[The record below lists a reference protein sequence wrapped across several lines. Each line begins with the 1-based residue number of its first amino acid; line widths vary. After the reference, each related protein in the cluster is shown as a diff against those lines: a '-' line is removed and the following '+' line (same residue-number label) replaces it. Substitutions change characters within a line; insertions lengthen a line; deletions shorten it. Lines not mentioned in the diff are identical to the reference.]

1 MRIIE
6 TIITLNP
13 KPKEIAGRFEG
24 AISGN
29 IVKEIPRELH
39 GISKKML

>member
-1 MRIIE
+1 MRTIE
-6 TIITLNP
+6 RIITLNP
-13 KPKEIAGRFEG
+13 KPKEISGRFEG

-29 IVKEIPRELH
+29 IVKEILRALY